1 MILAFHTKDP
11 DGVGD
16 ALNIFLFPDLSPLA
30 GSEKALLTR
39 NCDAIFGVGTLTYF
53 AYTSL
58 LMGKQKAALIA
69 GWYEAEYQ
77 LKAWAIFFMVFLGY
91 DRVRPTTYET
101 FLLLEETSG
110 VSLRRRAQARQQPTF
125 SAATLRLIQ

>member
-1 MILAFHTKDP
+1 MQKWNAIL
-11 DGVGD
+11 VG
-16 ALNIFLFPDLSPLA
+16 
-30 GSEKALLTR
+30 
-39 NCDAIFGVGTLTYF
+39 GTLTSF
-53 AYTSL
+53 SDTSML
-58 LMGKQKAALIA
+58 IGKQKVASIA